1 MIIKVDNF
9 FALYVLRVNI
19 NQLHIAIQMFMY
31 TDKCLGAYI
40 TTYMLQTNIKI
51 ISWAEVPMMKP
62 TEL

>member
-1 MIIKVDNF
+1 
-9 FALYVLRVNI
+9 
-19 NQLHIAIQMFMY
+19 MFMY